1 MLEAPIPDNEVE
13 RLHVLLALQILDTS
27 PEERFD
33 KITRSVQEWLNVP
46 IVLASLIDQN
56 RQWLKSCLGLSNSET
71 PRNISFCGHAIL
83 HKRILNVPDAYLD
96 PRFAD
101 NPLVLAAPYIRF
113 YAGAPLATKD
123 GFHIGTLSVISDKP
137 RTLNARELQILR
149 KLADGMQKEVN
160 TVIYSQKPL
169 TQEEQYSIKTL
180 INPDSFRLRI
190 SSKGSNCR

>member
-13 RLHVLLALQILDTS
+13 RLHALLALQILDTP

-33 KITRSVQEWLNVP
+33 KITRSVQKWLNVP
-46 IVLASLIDQN
+46 IGLVSLVDQN
-56 RQWLKSCLGLSNSET
+56 RQWFKSCLGLSDSEA

-83 HKRILNVPDAYLD
+83 HKGILNVPDTYLD

-101 NPLVLAAPYIRF
+101 NPLVLAAPYVRF
-113 YAGAPLATKD
+113 YTGAPLATKD

-160 TVIYSQKPL
+160 TVIYSPKPL